1 MPVKSSAADAATPL
15 FNDMKSAA
23 GTLRKKILLIYT
35 GGTIGMQQDEQGTL
49 SPVDF
54 SAITDQLQELKR
66 LDCLY
71 GYHAFAAPIDSS
83 NVNPDF
89 WDVLARVIESNYDE
103 YDAFIILHGTDTMA
117 YTASA
122 LSFMLEGLAKPVII
136 TGSQLPLGA
145 IRTDAKRNIV
155 TSAEIASGE
164 TVVPEVCIFFNNQL
178 FRGNRSEKHTSSKFD
193 AFQSLNY
200 PPLAEAGVDIV
211 FNTDDILPVPSGKL
225 TVHHG
230 FDTNVALIK
239 IYPGIHTEVI
249 DATLR
254 TTGLKGAVI
263 ETYGS
268 GNAPTSPEFLRV
280 LKSAVD
286 RGMVLLNVSQCSG
299 GSVEQGKYETSYHL
313 QQIGVVSGHDMT
325 TEAAI
330 TKLMFLLKHVHGPQ
344 AVVAGLEK
352 NLRGELT
359 EG

>member
-1 MPVKSSAADAATPL
+1 MKPHGTKEMNTSAVAR
-15 FNDMKSAA
+15 
-23 GTLRKKILLIYT
+23 RKKVLLIYT
-35 GGTIGMQQDEQGTL
+35 GGTIGMQQDEQGVL

-54 SAITDQLQELKR
+54 SGITDQLQELKR
-66 LDCLY
+66 LDCVY
-71 GYHAFAAPIDSS
+71 GYHAFPLPIDSS

-89 WDVLARVIESNYDE
+89 WDVLARVIETNYDS
-103 YDAFIILHGTDTMA
+103 YDSFIILHGTDTMA

-122 LSFMLEGLAKPVII
+122 LSFMLDGLAKPVII

-155 TSAEIASGE
+155 TSAEIAASD

-200 PPLAEAGVDIV
+200 PPLAEAGVEIV
-211 FNTDDILPVPSGKL
+211 FNTDDILPVPDR
-225 TVHHG
+225 TFNVYHG
-230 FDTNVALIK
+230 FDTNVALLK
-239 IYPGIHTEVI
+239 IYPGIHTDVI

-254 TTGLKGAVI
+254 TPGLKAAVI

-268 GNAPTSPEFLRV
+268 GNAPTHPEFLRV

-286 RGMVLLNVSQCSG
+286 RGVILLNTSQCSG
-299 GSVEQGKYETSYHL
+299 GSVEQGKYETSFHL
-313 QQIGVVSGHDMT
+313 QQIGVVSGQDMT

-330 TKLMFLLKHVHGPQ
+330 TKLMFLLAHEHAPE
-344 AVVAGLEK
+344 AVRTKLGR
-352 NLRGELT
+352 NLRGELS
-359 EG
+359 E

>member
-1 MPVKSSAADAATPL
+1 MGNKSHSE
-15 FNDMKSAA
+15 
-23 GTLRKKILLIYT
+23 KKKVLLIYT
-35 GGTIGMQQDEQGTL
+35 GGTIGMQQDEHGTL

-54 SAITDQLQELKR
+54 SGITDQLQELKR

-71 GYHAFAAPIDSS
+71 GYHAFPAPIDSS

-89 WDVLARVIESNYDE
+89 WNALARVIGQQYDA

-122 LSFMLEGLAKPVII
+122 LSFLLEGLSKPVII

-155 TSAEIASGE
+155 TSAEIAVSD
-164 TVVPEVCIFFNNQL
+164 TVIPEVCIFFNNQL
-178 FRGNRSEKHTSSKFD
+178 FRGNRCEKHTSSKFD

-200 PPLAEAGVDIV
+200 PPLAEAGVEIV
-211 FNTDDILPVPSGKL
+211 FNTDDLLPLSEKKPAIRF
-225 TVHHG
+225 G

-239 IYPGIHTEVI
+239 IYPGIRNEVI
-249 DATLR
+249 DATLH
-254 TTGLKGAVI
+254 TTGLKAAVL

-268 GNAPTSPEFLRV
+268 GNAPTHPEFLRI
-280 LKSAVD
+280 LKSAID
-286 RGMVLLNVSQCSG
+286 RGILLLNVSQCSG

-330 TKLMFLLKHVHGPQ
+330 TKLMFLLAQEHSPEVIRKKLTV
-344 AVVAGLEK
+344 

-359 EG
+359 E

>member
-1 MPVKSSAADAATPL
+1 MKPNAT
-15 FNDMKSAA
+15 NIMKSTASVHP
-23 GTLRKKILLIYT
+23 KKVLLIYT
-35 GGTIGMQQDEQGTL
+35 GGTIGMQQDEQGAL

-54 SAITDQLQELKR
+54 SGITDQLEELKR
-66 LDCLY
+66 LDCIY
-71 GYHAFAAPIDSS
+71 GYHAFPIPIDSS

-89 WDVLARVIESNYDE
+89 WDVLARVIESNYDN
-103 YDAFIILHGTDTMA
+103 YDSFLILHGTDTMA

-122 LSFMLEGLAKPVII
+122 LSFMLEGLTKPVII

-155 TSAEIASGE
+155 TSVEIAASE

-200 PPLAEAGVDIV
+200 PVLAEAGVEIV
-211 FNTDDILPVPSGKL
+211 FNTDDILPPTDRPF

-239 IYPGIHTEVI
+239 IYPGIHMDVI

-254 TTGLKGAVI
+254 TPGLKGAVI

-268 GNAPTSPEFLRV
+268 GNAPTHPEFLRV
-280 LKSAVD
+280 LKAAVD
-286 RGMVLLNVSQCSG
+286 RGVILLNVSQCSG
-299 GSVEQGKYETSYHL
+299 GSVEQGKYETSFHL
-313 QQIGVVSGHDMT
+313 QQIGVVSGQDMT

-330 TKLMFLLKHVHGPQ
+330 TKLMFLLAHEHSPEVIRKK
-344 AVVAGLEK
+344 LIR
-352 NLRGELT
+352 NLRGELS
-359 EG
+359 E